1 MAVGACDR
9 NAFPRQPALCV
20 CSQQEFRFAFVF
32 QELKPVF
39 QKLPTN
45 FDFKLLILFSSLREL
60 QAPSLRSVR
69 QLLCGAFGLALW
81 RTLMD
86 DNGLVA
92 RLPKH
97 RITFSTGTLA
107 FPSSTRSVY

>member
-1 MAVGACDR
+1 MYGDIELRTLIAV
-9 NAFPRQPALCV
+9 
-20 CSQQEFRFAFVF
+20 
-32 QELKPVF
+32 
-39 QKLPTN
+39 TN

-69 QLLCGAFGLALW
+69 QLLCGGFGLALW

-92 RLPKH
+92 RLQKLKT
-97 RITFSTGTLA
+97 TFLTGKFVFISLE
-107 FPSSTRSVY
+107 